1 MWNKIKVIL
10 RIELEQQNANLEL
23 KQVKLRQKDLR

>member
-23 KQVKLRQKDLR
+23 KQVKLQQKDLR